1 MSKKPRPLHH
11 ERLIVAWALWKSAE
25 GDQPP
30 FALDD
35 FIDDVATASEWFV
48 YEPFALVVWNRV
60 LRMAGFQT
68 TCGPA
73 MDILVGDLSRLVIA
87 YDVHSWSLRTIREA
101 LSVADKFI
109 WANYSPAPQALAGAT
124 PRRTTKDSI
133 STLAEAVAEAGEYN
147 HAVVARYR
155 HRLVRDLLGV

>member
-1 MSKKPRPLHH
+1 MRKKPRPIHH
-11 ERLIVAWALWKSAE
+11 ERLVVAWALWKRAE

-48 YEPFALVVWNRV
+48 YEPIALAVWNRV
-60 LRMAGFQT
+60 LRMAGYPT

-73 MDILVGDLSRLVIA
+73 MDILARDLSGLVIA
-87 YDVHSWSLRTIREA
+87 YDVDHWTLRTIEEA

-109 WANYSPAPQALAGAT
+109 WADYSPALPALTGAT
-124 PRRTTKDSI
+124 PRGTTKDSI
-133 STLAEAVAEAGEYN
+133 STLAEAVAEAMEYN
-147 HAVVARYR
+147 HTVVARYR
-155 HRLVRDLLGV
+155 YRLVRSLLGV